1 MPDHSI
7 QRASDLAGD
16 ERLIVERW
24 LGRAISN
31 EETISINAYR
41 SHAGPDSLIQQ
52 RLRQDIVGQ
61 AREIGSRAGDV
72 SDRELDEILG
82 EAFDNARGLLG

>member
-41 SHAGPDSLIQQ
+41 PHAGPDSLKQQ
-52 RLRQDIVGQ
+52 RLRHDIVGQ

-82 EAFDNARGLLG
+82 EAFDNARGLPG

>member
-24 LGRAISN
+24 LGRAVSS

-41 SHAGPDSLIQQ
+41 PHAGPDSLKQQ
-52 RLRQDIVGQ
+52 SLRHQIVSH

-72 SDRELDEILG
+72 SDRDLDELLG
-82 EAFDNARGLLG
+82 EAFDNVRGLPG